1 MSEQRDPTVP
11 LPVEPNAG
19 TLPDAVPGGA
29 SPATAVPPAP
39 STMGA
44 PPRTNRWRAAA
55 AAVLLILGVILVPV
69 TAVSWWVRGTLTDT
83 DKYVA
88 AVGPLASDP
97 QVQAAVTDQVTD
109 RVMARIQSLNLAQEA
124 TDALIARGVPPQIA
138 AAAGLIASPIREQTT
153 NLVHRVVGEVV
164 SSEAFATVWT
174 NANRVVHTQLLR
186 LLNGETSALQQN
198 ESGQLVL
205 NLSAISGPLRTQLVA
220 AGVPGADKIPDINAQ
235 VVVGD
240 GTRIERAQDA
250 YRLIKG
256 IPVLLLILTIILLA
270 LGIFFSRRRLR
281 ATLFTL
287 AGIVVAM
294 LIALT
299 AARVG
304 QDFAVDNL
312 RQDVRGAAQAMVT
325 IVTDR
330 LRTILRV
337 VAWIALIALV
347 VALVSGNGAR
357 ATALRR
363 QVRHTGEM
371 AWGRAMAWPHTF
383 VVSIAATIIA
393 VVILLATDLP
403 VFWNLLLV
411 VVAVV
416 AGIAAWFSSRPDGAM
431 PGPSV
436 TPAPSAT
443 MPPSGTGSTDGAQAP
458 VN

>member
-1 MSEQRDPTVP
+1 M
-11 LPVEPNAG
+11 
-19 TLPDAVPGGA
+19 
-29 SPATAVPPAP
+29 SPAIAA
-39 STMGA
+39 A
-44 PPRTNRWRAAA
+44 PPRPNPWRAAA
-55 AAVLLILGVILVPV
+55 AAVLLVLGVILVPV
-69 TAVSWWVRGTLTDT
+69 TAVSWWVRGTLTNT
-83 DKYVA
+83 DRYVA

-124 TDALIARGVPPQIA
+124 TDALIDRGVPPQIA
-138 AAAGLIASPIREQTT
+138 AAVGLIASPIREQTT
-153 NLVHRVVGEVV
+153 NLVHRVVGDVV
-164 SSEAFATVWT
+164 SSETFANVWT
-174 NANRVVHTQLLR
+174 DANRVVHTQLLR

-205 NLSAISGPLRTQLVA
+205 NLSAISGPLRAQLVN
-220 AGVPGADKIPDINAQ
+220 AGVPGADRIPDIDAQ

-294 LIALT
+294 LITLT

-312 RQDVRGAAQAMVT
+312 RQDVRAAAQAMVT

-337 VAWIALIALV
+337 VGWLALIALV
-347 VALVSGNGAR
+347 VALVSGNGTR

-363 QVRHTGEM
+363 QVRHTSEV
-371 AWGRAMAWPHTF
+371 AWGRAMAWQHTF
-383 VVSIAATIIA
+383 VVSLAVTIVA
-393 VVILLATDLP
+393 VVVLFVTALP
-403 VFWNLLLV
+403 TFWNLLLV
-411 VVAVV
+411 IVAVL
-416 AGIAAWFSSRPDGAM
+416 AGITAWFSSRPDDASAT
-431 PGPSV
+431 PSV
-436 TPAPSAT
+436 
-443 MPPSGTGSTDGAQAP
+443 TGSTDGSAAP
-458 VN
+458 VG

>member
-1 MSEQRDPTVP
+1 MSEHSDPTVP
-11 LPVEPNAG
+11 TPMERTADSGPGVGSGGVTPVTAG
-19 TLPDAVPGGA
+19 
-29 SPATAVPPAP
+29 PPAP
-39 STMGA
+39 TASAA
-44 PPRTNRWRAAA
+44 PPGGNPWRAAA
-55 AAVLLILGVILVPV
+55 AAILLVLGVILVPV

-109 RVMARIQSLNLAQEA
+109 RVMTRIQSLNLAQEA

-138 AAAGLIASPIREQTT
+138 AAASLIASPIREQTT

-174 NANRVVHTQLLR
+174 DANRVVHTQLLR

-250 YRLIKG
+250 YRLVKG
-256 IPVLLLILTIILLA
+256 IPVLLLILTILLLG

-337 VAWIALIALV
+337 VAWVALIALV

-363 QVRHTGEM
+363 QVRQTSEV
-371 AWGRAMAWPHTF
+371 AWGRAMGWQHTF
-383 VVSIAATIIA
+383 VVSIAATIVA
-393 VVILLATDLP
+393 VVVLLATDLP

-411 VVAVV
+411 IVAVL
-416 AGIAAWFSSRPDGAM
+416 AGITAWFSSRPDEARAT
-431 PGPSV
+431 PSLEPAPSV
-436 TPAPSAT
+436 TETLPA
-443 MPPSGTGSTDGAQAP
+443 TGSTDGAQAP
-458 VN
+458 AT